1 MDTTALTIAAGR
13 LRLPALL
20 RLPPRPQGLVVFV
33 HGSGSSR
40 HSPRNQA
47 VAERLRQAGLAS
59 VLFDLL
65 TAPEAER
72 DQRDQSLRFRIDLFR
87 DRLQDSLH
95 WLAAQPSLA
104 ELFPVGLFGASSGA
118 AAALQVAAA
127 RPAAV
132 AAVVSR
138 GGRPDLAGAA
148 LVRVQAPTLLIVGG
162 DDEAVLRLNRQA
174 ALQLRCP
181 HRLEL
186 VPGASHLFDEPGTL
200 AVAADLAA
208 DWFLR
213 HLQAPAR
220 AADPSLR
227 RPA

>member
-1 MDTTALTIAAGR
+1 
-13 LRLPALL
+13 
-20 RLPPRPQGLVVFV
+20 
-33 HGSGSSR
+33 
-40 HSPRNQA
+40 
-47 VAERLRQAGLAS
+47 
-59 VLFDLL
+59 
-65 TAPEAER
+65 
-72 DQRDQSLRFRIDLFR
+72 
-87 DRLQDSLH
+87 
-95 WLAAQPSLA
+95 
-104 ELFPVGLFGASSGA
+104 
-118 AAALQVAAA
+118 
-127 RPAAV
+127 
-132 AAVVSR
+132 
-138 GGRPDLAGAA
+138 
-148 LVRVQAPTLLIVGG
+148 VRVQAPTLLIVGG
-162 DDEAVLRLNRQA
+162 DDEVVLRLNRQA